1 MNYGLNR
8 FFLKPT
14 IKSWRK
20 EMRKFFVFFALLS
33 LFGFIPSLMI
43 SCGEKPGEELR
54 ANVEQL
60 EKENEQLQKQIE
72 ELKAENNELR
82 SQLDELK
89 AKDEVKEMQVGFV
102 YVSPIG
108 DAGWSYAH
116 DQGRLAV
123 EKLDNTTTSYV
134 ESVPEGPD
142 SERVMLNMARKGYD
156 LIFATSFG
164 YMDPMLKVA
173 NRFPEQVFMHCS
185 GYKTA
190 ENMGNYFG
198 RMYQAR
204 YLSGM
209 VAGAMTQTNTLGY
222 VAAFPIPEVIR
233 GINAFTLGVLEVN
246 PEAQVRVVWTKT
258 WYDPATE
265 KEAAKSLLDV
275 GADVIAQH
283 QDSPGP
289 QEAAQ
294 ERGAFSVGYNSDMS
308 IFAEK
313 AHLTA
318 PIWNWGP
325 FYVQTVE
332 QVRNGTWKSES
343 IWWGMKE
350 GIVDL
355 APFGP
360 MVPPDVRKRVLEKKQ
375 QILDGTAALFA
386 GPIMDQVGDVQ
397 IAAGNTAT
405 DEQLLNMKYFV
416 RGVIGTLE

>member
-1 MNYGLNR
+1 MRRLS
-8 FFLKPT
+8 LVLLIVLIACSVAVAAP
-14 IKSWRK
+14 K
-20 EMRKFFVFFALLS
+20 EMKV
-33 LFGFIPSLMI
+33 GFI
-43 SCGEKPGEELR
+43 
-54 ANVEQL
+54 
-60 EKENEQLQKQIE
+60 
-72 ELKAENNELR
+72 
-82 SQLDELK
+82 
-89 AKDEVKEMQVGFV
+89 

-116 DQGRLAV
+116 DQGRLMV
-123 EKLDNTTTSYV
+123 ESMDGVTTSYV
-134 ESVPEGPD
+134 EAVPEGPD

-156 LIFATSFG
+156 VVFATSFG

-173 NRFPEQVFMHCS
+173 KKYPKGVFMHCS
-185 GYKTA
+185 GFKLA
-190 ENMGNYFG
+190 KNMGNYFG

-209 VAGAMTQTNTLGY
+209 VAGAMTKSNTLGY

-233 GINAFTLGVLEVN
+233 GINAFALGAQSVN
-246 PEAQVRVVWTKT
+246 PKAQVRVVWTKT

-294 ERGAFSVGYNSDMS
+294 EKGVYSVGYNSDMS
-308 IFAEK
+308 TFAPK

-318 PIWNWGP
+318 PVWNWGP
-325 FYVQTVE
+325 LYQQIVDQA
-332 QVRNGTWKSES
+332 RKGTWKSEA
-343 IWWGMKE
+343 IWYGMKE

-360 MVPPDVRKRVLEKKQ
+360 MVPQSVRQKVMSQKSE
-375 QILDGTAALFA
+375 ILSGKAQLFA
-386 GPIMDQVGDVQ
+386 GPVKDQNGKVQ
-397 IAAGNTAT
+397 VPAGRSAT
-405 DEQLLNMKYFV
+405 DDELLNMKYFV
-416 RGVIGTLE
+416 QGVIGTLE